1 MNWWE
6 SISMLEKILYILA
19 TSSSVILVIQTILAL
34 FGIGDDGMDG
44 VDAVDLDVDGSD
56 FGVDDLADVSGLQL
70 LTIRGILAFFAI
82 GGWTS
87 IFCLKSGMKTPF
99 ALLIG
104 LLAGFATMLLLAKLM
119 QMAMKLQYSGNINI
133 RNAVGKQ
140 GTVYLIIP
148 PKGKGKGKVS
158 VVVQERLREFDAVT
172 ESDEDIPTGSRII
185 VKDVVHPNTLVVEKI

>member
-1 MNWWE
+1 M
-6 SISMLEKILYILA
+6 
-19 TSSSVILVIQTILAL
+19 
-34 FGIGDDGMDG
+34 
-44 VDAVDLDVDGSD
+44 DGSD